1 MKIERFED
9 IEAWQLG
16 RKLTKQVYVL
26 TRNEP
31 FSQDYA
37 LRDQIQ
43 RASGSIMHNIAEGFD
58 SGSNLEFVRFL
69 GYAKRSCTEIQS
81 QLYVAI
87 DQGYVSTEE
96 FNTMYEMAEAARGK
110 IAGFV
115 KYLLEFEKKR
125 NASKKSENRER

>member
-1 MKIERFED
+1 MNRER
-9 IEAWQLG
+9 
-16 RKLTKQVYVL
+16 V
-26 TRNEP
+26 
-31 FSQDYA
+31 
-37 LRDQIQ
+37 
-43 RASGSIMHNIAEGFD
+43 HIAEGFD

-81 QLYVAI
+81 QLYIAI

-96 FNTMYEMAEAARGK
+96 FNTMYEMAETTRGK

-125 NASKKSENRER
+125 KASKKSEKL